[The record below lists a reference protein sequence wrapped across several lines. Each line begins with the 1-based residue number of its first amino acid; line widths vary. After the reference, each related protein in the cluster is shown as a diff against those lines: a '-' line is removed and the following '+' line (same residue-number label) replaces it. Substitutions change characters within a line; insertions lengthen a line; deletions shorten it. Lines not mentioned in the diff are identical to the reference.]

1 MQFTKYNRLKLLDTS
16 VYSWSIIRLIKN
28 IFFVLLVFIF
38 VSCSHSPKGIYEG
51 EVGRNKIILDF
62 TIDNI
67 VIVKSASAS
76 RLSRVG
82 SNASSVFFDKT
93 KCKWT
98 FNKKTI
104 SIYNDDK
111 ELLYSLV
118 FQGNDLIDR
127 LSGERFSAKH

>member
-1 MQFTKYNRLKLLDTS
+1 MPNKNLF
-16 VYSWSIIRLIKN
+16 LIS
-28 IFFVLLVFIF
+28 LVFLF
-38 VSCSHSPKGIYEG
+38 FSCSHSPKGIYEG
-51 EVGRNKIILDF
+51 EIGKNKIILDF

-98 FNKKTI
+98 LNNKTI
-104 SIYNDDK
+104 SIYNDEK

-127 LSGERFSAKH
+127 LSGERFLAKYKSSE